1 MQYCTFR
8 SRALQMASH
17 MPLTSKSKCI
27 KNEQMCVSK
36 NQKLQWEAQL
46 CQVKNPFKAMHSDSR
61 AKFVTC
67 FLMSNSWTSLKKH
80 CNLCLRWIMRSVKN
94 QTFSKIWPKLPQRH
108 IFKNHYKTLL
118 ILIIWGQDCSK
129 CHETHIFKI
138 LWFFIKLSKMVRW
151 APKSPRGTIEWPPES
166 KNVCKI
172 NEKSNIF
179 QYLCQI
185 SAKTT

>member
-1 MQYCTFR
+1 
-8 SRALQMASH
+8 
-17 MPLTSKSKCI
+17 MPLTSKSPSI
-27 KNEQMCVSK
+27 KNDQMCISK
-36 NQKLQWEAQL
+36 NQKLQREAQFG
-46 CQVKNPFKAMHSDSR
+46 QVKNAFGAMHSDSR
-61 AKFVTC
+61 AKIDT
-67 FLMSNSWTSLKKH
+67 FLLMTNIWKSLKMH
-80 CNLCLRWIMRSVKN
+80 GNLCLRWILRSLKN

-118 ILIIWGQDCSK
+118 ILIIWGQDGSK

-151 APKSPRGTIEWPPES
+151 APKSPRGIIGCPPES

-179 QYLCQI
+179 QNRCQVGV
-185 SAKTT
+185 KTT